1 MSASTKE
8 TTKVKIT
15 ITDTSP
21 KKSPIIPSKNKKI
34 ANAMMV
40 VKMADNIAGSTSI
53 TPSTAACSG
62 VFPFS

>member
-21 KKSPIIPSKNKKI
+21 KKSPIIPSKNKKM
-34 ANAMMV
+34 ANAIIV
-40 VKMADNIAGSTSI
+40 VKMAR
-53 TPSTAACSG
+53 
-62 VFPFS
+62 